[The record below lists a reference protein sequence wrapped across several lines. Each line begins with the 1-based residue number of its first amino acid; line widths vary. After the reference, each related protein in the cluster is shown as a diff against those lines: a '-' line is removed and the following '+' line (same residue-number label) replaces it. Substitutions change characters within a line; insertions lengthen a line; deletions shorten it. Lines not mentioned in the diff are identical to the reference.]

1 MIQEQNSRR
10 RWYRYS
16 LQLALACLILSI
28 GSSVAAETPAAQAA
42 EKSTD
47 ALYKTSYRVID
58 IHGHAPFPSE
68 TALRA
73 HLDMFD
79 QVGVAAFNVLL
90 YEPEGWS
97 YAGGWSD
104 LNLLEWLRLRKQF
117 PERLLVF
124 GTVDFRRVAKEP
136 TFWGDIVLELER
148 AIHLGMQ
155 GVKIWKNLGM
165 HYRDADGKLLR
176 IDDPRLDPFWEKCGE
191 LGIPVFIHTA
201 DPKEYWYPRT
211 YNTYQY
217 ESEWTARYYN
227 HAVVPKWEE
236 LIAQRDKIVEKHPRT
251 TFIGAHFASLSSD
264 FDELAK
270 TLDKYPNLFVE
281 CGARLRFMY
290 RYHPHAV
297 RDFFVKY
304 QDRILFGT
312 DNALADS
319 KLVNHAE
326 ALRQFEERRAIFYS
340 RHFEYFETDHLGI
353 LEPGGT
359 YREWMRL
366 TGVKLPPEVLE
377 KFYHANAEKLIPSF
391 KKLKEE

>member
-1 MIQEQNSRR
+1 MRIVKVTV
-10 RWYRYS
+10 
-16 LQLALACLILSI
+16 CLFLLI
-28 GSSVAAETPAAQAA
+28 GSPAAAENPPTSGV

-58 IHGHAPFPSE
+58 IHGHAPLPSE
-68 TALRA
+68 TAVSARLQ
-73 HLDMFD
+73 MFD
-79 QVGVAAFNVLL
+79 RVGVAAFNVLL
-90 YEPEGWS
+90 YEPEGWP

-104 LNLLEWLRLRKQF
+104 LNLLEWLRLRQQF

-124 GTVDFRRVAKEP
+124 GTVDFRRAAKEP
-136 TFWGDIVLELER
+136 TFWGDIVVELER
-148 AIHLGMQ
+148 AVRLGMQ

-176 IDDPRLDPFWEKCGE
+176 MDDPRLDPFWQKCGD
-191 LGIPVFIHTA
+191 LGIPVFVHAA
-201 DPKEYWYPRT
+201 DPKEYWYPRS

-217 ESEWTARYYN
+217 ESEWTARYYQ
-227 HAVVPKWEE
+227 HAVVPKWED
-236 LIAQRDKIVEKHPRT
+236 LIAQRDNIVKKHPKT

-312 DNALADS
+312 DNALADA
-319 KLVNHAE
+319 KLLNDAE
-326 ALRQFEERRAIFYS
+326 SLRQFEERRAIFYS
-340 RHFEYFETDHLGI
+340 RHLEYFETDHIGI
-353 LEPGGT
+353 IEPGGT

-377 KFYHANAEKLIPSF
+377 KFYHANAEKLIPGF
-391 KKLKEE
+391 KNATEK